1 MNFIENFKMAIDS
14 IKSNKMR
21 SFLTMLGIIIGISS
35 VIIILSLGAGG
46 KNSIVGEFEKIG
58 TNNVTVS
65 VDTNKSAEGDNIT
78 LKDIEAVRTKVDTV
92 KYVTPTVS
100 QRGKVSS
107 NDKKRDATIN
117 GANED
122 YALINNTTILYGR
135 FFSENDVLNSK
146 AVALIDEDSAK
157 ELFGYSD
164 IVGESVKIGA
174 EGTSKSVT
182 IIGVTES
189 QNIGTAANE
198 RATIVTPITFVQNL
212 YPTTSKIYSITVTST
227 SKDDVNDAANSAISI
242 LESRHNNSGKEVYK
256 AQSMLDILSQVDN
269 VLGIFTTFVA
279 AVAGISL
286 LVGGIGVMNIMLVSV
301 TERTRE
307 IGIRKAIGATTKTIL
322 IQFLTESSIVSLIG
336 GLIGMTLG
344 YIGAELIGLA
354 AGIAPSI
361 SIGMVLG
368 VIIFSSSIGMFFG
381 IYPAKKAANLD
392 PIDALRYE

>member
-65 VDTNKSAEGDNIT
+65 VDTNKSVEGDNIT
-78 LKDIEAVRTKVDTV
+78 LKDIEAIRTKVDAV

-107 NDKKRDATIN
+107 NDKKRDATIS

-122 YALINNTTILYGR
+122 YALINNTTIVYGR

-146 AVALIDEDSAK
+146 SVALIDENSAK

-164 IVGESVKIGA
+164 IVGEAVKIGT

-189 QNIGTAANE
+189 QNMGPQGSD

-212 YPTTSKIYSITVTST
+212 YPTTSKIYSITITST
-227 SKDDVNDAANSAISI
+227 SKDDVNDAASSAISI

-307 IGIRKAIGATTKTIL
+307 IGIRKAIGAKRGIIL
-322 IQFLTESSIVSLIG
+322 TQFLIEAATISTLGGIFGVLIG
-336 GLIGMTLG
+336 FLG
-344 YIGAELIGLA
+344 AYIAQNFFNLTVSISNNIVIGAFAFSFL
-354 AGIAPSI
+354 
-361 SIGMVLG
+361 VG
-368 VIIFSSSIGMFFG
+368 VVFG
-381 IYPAKKAANLD
+381 IYPANKASKLN
-392 PIDALRYE
+392 PIDALRFE

>member
-1 MNFIENFKMAIDS
+1 MNFIENFKMAVES

-46 KNSIVGEFEKIG
+46 RNSIVGEFEKIG
-58 TNNVTVS
+58 TNNVSVT
-65 VDTNKSAEGDNIT
+65 VDTNKSSEGDILT
-78 LKDIEAVRTKVDTV
+78 LKDIESVKTKVDSV
-92 KYVTPTVS
+92 KYVSPTLQ
-100 QRGKVSS
+100 QRGKV
-107 NDKKRDATIN
+107 NAQDQKRDATVI

-122 YALINNTTILYGR
+122 YSLINNTTIVHGR

-146 AVALIDEDSAK
+146 AVALIDENSAK

-164 IVGESVKIGA
+164 IVGKSIKIGP
-174 EGTSKSVT
+174 EGTSKNVT

-189 QNIGTAANE
+189 QNMGPNSD
-198 RATIVTPITFVQNL
+198 RATVITPVTFMKNL
-212 YPTTSKIYSITVTST
+212 YPTTSKIYSLTITAT
-227 SKDDVNDAANSAISI
+227 SKDDVDSAAQSAINI
-242 LESRHNNSGKEVYK
+242 LESRHNNAGKEIYR
-256 AQSMLDILSQVDN
+256 AESMLDILSQVDN

-336 GLIGMTLG
+336 GIIGMTIG
-344 YIGAELIGLA
+344 YIGAQLIGLV
-354 AGIAPSI
+354 AGITPSI
-361 SIGMVLG
+361 SIIMVLG
-368 VIIFSSSIGMFFG
+368 VIIFSSSIGIFFG
-381 IYPAKKAANLD
+381 IYPARKAANLD

>member
-65 VDTNKSAEGDNIT
+65 VDTNKSVDGDNIT

-122 YALINNTTILYGR
+122 YALINNTNILYGR

-146 AVALIDEDSAK
+146 AVALIDENSAK
-157 ELFGYSD
+157 ELFGFSD
-164 IVGESVKIGA
+164 VIGESVKIGA

-189 QNIGTAANE
+189 QNMGPQGSD

-354 AGIAPSI
+354 AKITPSI